1 MSKITSGRT
10 PTTSSTGSARQA
22 GSARQKTGK
31 QASQTSKTGQ
41 VTRVRKPLTPAQRK
55 RKQERDRRYRA
66 RKHGKAPATGAR
78 STVQDSP
85 CKTTVPHCGCGCGCG
100 SSADAV
106 SNARKWLTEVW
117 SAVKPGERQ
126 SHVFTG
132 DGRHIRVE
140 VLCGQPA
147 ARTASVPADVFD
159 GLVAALL
166 QSTIRMLIH
175 CGVDF
180 GCGVSATDCHQVP
193 RELALRWQLH
203 ADVRSLVDSRR
214 GWLHAADA
222 GEELA

>member
-1 MSKITSGRT
+1 MSKITSGKT
-10 PTTSSTGSARQA
+10 PITSSTGSARQA
-22 GSARQKTGK
+22 GSARRQAGK
-31 QASQTSKTGQ
+31 QASKTSTMGK
-41 VTRVRKPLTPAQRK
+41 VTRIRKPLTPAQRK

-66 RKHGKAPATGAR
+66 RKHGKVPATGAR
-78 STVQDSP
+78 STVQNP
-85 CKTTVPHCGCGCGCG
+85 PRKTAVPHCGCG
-100 SSADAV
+100 SSADTV

-117 SAVKPGERQ
+117 SAVKPGESQ
-126 SHVFTG
+126 SRVFTG
-132 DGRHIRVE
+132 GGRHIRVE
-140 VLCGQPA
+140 VLCGQPT

-166 QSTIRMLIH
+166 QSTVRVPIR

-180 GCGVSATDCHQVP
+180 GCGVSATVCHQAP
-193 RELALRWQLH
+193 RELALRGQLH